1 MRNMSP
7 NQCAMVCYWNEKNK
21 VTKGAHFV
29 MFTKNWQ
36 KAEYNVYN
44 GDVVV
49 GDSLS
54 QILSQGEGGYI
65 TGYIVG

>member
-7 NQCAMVCYWNEKNK
+7 NQCAMVCYWNEKYN
-21 VTKGAHFV
+21 VTAGAHFV

-44 GDVVV
+44 GEDETATT
-49 GDSLS
+49 LS
-54 QILSQGEGGYI
+54 QILAKGKGGYI

>member
-21 VTKGAHFV
+21 KTKGAHFV
-29 MFTKNWQ
+29 MFTKNEQ
-36 KAEYNVYN
+36 NKYRVYN

-54 QILSQGEGGYI
+54 QILGKGEGGYI